1 MRAFVTRG
9 EVLASLVFR
18 GRWVRWVI
26 RIVVLAASI
35 AAPSTAAALAWTVER
50 VQAPRPA
57 ELRSVSCSS
66 ATACTAVGDQGNS
79 VLVERWNGRRWSIQ
93 ATPRIPGMFF
103 SGVSCPAARVCI
115 AVGSEGS
122 SSLVERWNGAKWSV
136 QPTPES
142 GGTFAVPHGLSG
154 VSCSARTACTAVGTL
169 GSGPASYPT
178 LVERWNGQAWS
189 VQESPES
196 GDLTGVS
203 CPALTMCMAVGENCE
218 GAAGCSS
225 IGERWNGRNWIRHDP
240 PPDAG
245 DTVSCGSTRSCIAI
259 GTSVEIGIARWDGLS
274 WRTIVDND
282 MFLSGVSCT
291 SARNCIAVGAR
302 GNGFSVPLSGGLI
315 EHWNGTSWSSEPF
328 PGARSTRWNDVSCPS
343 PSSCVAVGTDKRG
356 PVSAVP

>member
-122 SSLVERWNGAKWSV
+122 SSLVERVERGEVVGAAN
-136 QPTPES
+136 T
-142 GGTFAVPHGLSG
+142 
-154 VSCSARTACTAVGTL
+154 R
-169 GSGPASYPT
+169 
-178 LVERWNGQAWS
+178 ERWN
-189 VQESPES
+189 
-196 GDLTGVS
+196 LRR
-203 CPALTMCMAVGENCE
+203 PAR
-218 GAAGCSS
+218 S
-225 IGERWNGRNWIRHDP
+225 IGRVVQRADRMHRGWH
-240 PPDAG
+240 
-245 DTVSCGSTRSCIAI
+245 
-259 GTSVEIGIARWDGLS
+259 ARL
-274 WRTIVDND
+274 R
-282 MFLSGVSCT
+282 
-291 SARNCIAVGAR
+291 AR
-302 GNGFSVPLSGGLI
+302 
-315 EHWNGTSWSSEPF
+315 
-328 PGARSTRWNDVSCPS
+328 
-343 PSSCVAVGTDKRG
+343 
-356 PVSAVP
+356 